1 MGGPPQALTRTHYH
15 MTTEQLKKPSRRYSA
30 ELLELHKVRM
40 KDAGF
45 RRMSA
50 WVSNALRD
58 KLAQERRQGECTG
71 RTLERLLL
79 GEAAT
84 RPPFGDGSTEREP
97 APTQPR
103 ST

>member
-1 MGGPPQALTRTHYH
+1 
-15 MTTEQLKKPSRRYSA
+15 MTTEQLKKPPRRYSA

-79 GEAAT
+79 GEAAK
-84 RPPFGDGSTEREP
+84 RPAFGYGSTEGESAQGEGR
-97 APTQPR
+97 
-103 ST
+103 

>member
-1 MGGPPQALTRTHYH
+1 
-15 MTTEQLKKPSRRYSA
+15 MTTEQLTKPSRRYSA

-40 KDAGF
+40 KNAGF

-50 WVSNALRD
+50 WLSNALRD

-84 RPPFGDGSTEREP
+84 RPAFCYGSTEGAP
-97 APTQPR
+97 APGEGR
-103 ST
+103 

>member
-1 MGGPPQALTRTHYH
+1 MRW
-15 MTTEQLKKPSRRYSA
+15 YSA

-45 RRMSA
+45 RHMSA

-71 RTLERLLL
+71 CTLERLLL
-79 GEAAT
+79 GEAAK
-84 RPPFGDGSTEREP
+84 RPAFADGSTDGEQASARP
-97 APTQPR
+97 
-103 ST
+103 

>member
-1 MGGPPQALTRTHYH
+1 

-30 ELLELHKVRM
+30 ELLDLHKARM

-45 RRMSA
+45 HRMSA

-58 KLAQERRQGECTG
+58 KVAQERRQGECTG

-79 GEAAT
+79 GEAAK
-84 RPPFGDGSTEREP
+84 RPAFGDGSTEGEQTP
-97 APTQPR
+97 ARPR